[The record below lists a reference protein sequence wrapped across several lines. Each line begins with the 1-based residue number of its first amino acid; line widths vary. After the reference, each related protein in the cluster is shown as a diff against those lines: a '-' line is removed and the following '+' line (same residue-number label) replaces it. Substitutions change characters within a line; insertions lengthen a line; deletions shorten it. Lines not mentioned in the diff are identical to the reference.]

1 MKSNCVPI
9 KLYLQKHVMNPG
21 PYFVY
26 FMASNPF
33 NHLALWDLLTL
44 TFGPLVCMLTL
55 PFLCEKLKVPA
66 HHSKSY
72 FMLYPFNCSFS
83 LMIFDSSI

>member
-1 MKSNCVPI
+1 
-9 KLYLQKHVMNPG
+9 MNHE

-26 FMASNPF
+26 SMASNPF

-44 TFGPLVCMLTL
+44 TFGPHVCMLTL
-55 PFLCEKLKVPA
+55 PLLCEKLKVPA
-66 HHSKSY
+66 LHSKSY
-72 FMLYPFNCSFS
+72 FMLYAFNCSCS